1 MCEDRNLPY
10 AYVPSKSVRMSPCWL
25 AAAGLLCA
33 RAVLGK
39 EAYVGCP
46 AKHPVL
52 EQRQSIR
59 GANSHS
65 PGVELFCDRTPE
77 LFAPVELSGAEPG
90 QMSFFSF
97 SSELGPGCIQKGST
111 DQGVVLGDVPPCSD
125 QGLEVVTAFSAPG
138 EEWDTR
144 GRCQALMSALLGK
157 TRKSSWAASTEGW
170 YQGKGDCP
178 PPLCPHE
185 ASHAASRPGA
195 LSTRKVLSCWSFS
208 GGGPQRCSEG

>member
-10 AYVPSKSVRMSPCWL
+10 AYVPSKSVRRSPCWL

-46 AKHPVL
+46 AKHPVP
-52 EQRQSIR
+52 EQRHSIR

-144 GRCQALMSALLGK
+144 GRCQALMARQPCWAKLGNLLGLHQQKGGIRARGIVPLRSALMRHHMLHPGLG
-157 TRKSSWAASTEGW
+157 
-170 YQGKGDCP
+170 
-178 PPLCPHE
+178 
-185 ASHAASRPGA
+185 
-195 LSTRKVLSCWSFS
+195 LSAQERF
-208 GGGPQRCSEG
+208 